1 MNATADSRA
10 VSRGDMR
17 AEQNPQ
23 PDLGSVTRF
32 RPRAAQWSEKGRKQ
46 SRSRAEREIVA
57 DLERYQR
64 AAEDEDYT
72 HRMMVN
78 AAALGFCIALAVAG
92 AWLANRIA
100 EMKRVE
106 DCVLSGRVGCVALPI
121 PVQVRF

>member
-1 MNATADSRA
+1 
-10 VSRGDMR
+10 MR
-17 AEQNPQ
+17 AEQSRQ
-23 PDLGSVTRF
+23 ADLGSVILF
-32 RPRAAQWSEKGRKQ
+32 RPRAAQSSEKGRKQ
-46 SRSRAEREIVA
+46 SSSHTERQIVA

-64 AAEDEDYT
+64 AAEDEDYP

-92 AWLANRIA
+92 VWLANQIA

-121 PVQVRF
+121 PAQARF

>member
-1 MNATADSRA
+1 MPFRGAICAQSRI
-10 VSRGDMR
+10 RN
-17 AEQNPQ
+17 QI
-23 PDLGSVTRF
+23 LGSVTRF